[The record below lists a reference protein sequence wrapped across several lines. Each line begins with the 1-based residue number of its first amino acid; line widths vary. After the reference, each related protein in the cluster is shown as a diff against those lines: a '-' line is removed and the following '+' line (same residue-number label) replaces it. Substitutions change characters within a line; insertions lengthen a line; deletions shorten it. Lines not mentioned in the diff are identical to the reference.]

1 MRASALKYNIL
12 SWVSWLTMFIF
23 LVIPFHAFLTIW
35 GADIFGHYTALRL
48 WKEALLVIASL
59 GLLFLMAFDN
69 KIRTNTLSRRLVWLV
84 LAYTGVT
91 CFWAIIAV
99 YNNDVTAKAAGYGLI
114 VNLRFLAFF
123 LLCWSLGLRMS
134 RLRNHWQWLILWPAG
149 VVVIFGLLQVFVL
162 PKDFLIHF
170 GYSMQTIA
178 PFETVNND
186 SNYVRIASTLR
197 GANPLGAYLLIPLS
211 MLAVLISKKQ
221 QNKKQAAL
229 FAGSL
234 IVLFFTFSRSAWIGA
249 VLAFATIAIVQY
261 PKIYKNAKFLIAG
274 VSVAIIGLL
283 AVVGLQNNSRFQ
295 NIIFHTH
302 DNSTVATSSN
312 DARADA
318 LQDGLNDALD
328 EPLGEGPGSAGP
340 ASVYN
345 NNAPRIAENYYLQLV
360 QEVGWIGL
368 GLFLLINA
376 GLGYLLWLRRD
387 DTLALSLL
395 ASLIGISFI
404 NLLSHA
410 WTDDTLAYVWW
421 GMAGIAMIPSK
432 KLTKTKTSK

>member
-1 MRASALKYNIL
+1 M
-12 SWVSWLTMFIF
+12 
-23 LVIPFHAFLTIW
+23 
-35 GADIFGHYTALRL
+35 
-48 WKEALLVIASL
+48 
-59 GLLFLMAFDN
+59 
-69 KIRTNTLSRRLVWLV
+69 
-84 LAYTGVT
+84 LAYAGVN
-91 CFWAIIAV
+91 CLWAAV
-99 YNNDVTAKAAGYGLI
+99 ALYNDDVTAKAAGYGLI
-114 VNLRFLAFF
+114 INLRFLAFF

-134 RLRNHWQWLILWPAG
+134 RLRNHWQWLILWPAAI
-149 VVVIFGLLQVFVL
+149 VVVFGLLQIFLL
-162 PKDFLIHF
+162 PKDFLVHF
-170 GYSMQTIA
+170 GYGIQTIE
-178 PFETVNND
+178 PFETINSD

-211 MLAVLISKKQ
+211 MLAVLITKKQ
-221 QNKKQAAL
+221 QNKKQALL

-234 IVLFFTFSRSAWIGA
+234 VVLFFTFSRSAWIGA

-274 VSVAIIGLL
+274 ASIIAIGLL
-283 AVVGLQNNSRFQ
+283 TVAGLQNNSRFQ
-295 NIIFHTH
+295 NLIFHTH
-302 DNSTVATSSN
+302 DNSQVATSSN

-318 LQDGLNDALD
+318 LQNGIEDIKD

-345 NNAPRIAENYYLQLV
+345 DDSPRIAENYYLQLA

-368 GLFLLINA
+368 ILFLLINA
-376 GLGYLLWLRRD
+376 GVGYLLWLRRN

-395 ASLIGISFI
+395 ASLAGITFI

-432 KLTKTKTSK
+432 KSNES